1 VRRALTVLTIL
12 AVVAGAAVV
21 AWSLGRS
28 SVEPTEPD
36 TTITTATAL
45 VVRTDLVQTKQLRG
59 SLRYSD
65 PRTVAT
71 ALGGTLTGLPD
82 EASRLERGSEI
93 CEIDGAPVVL
103 LYGERPAW
111 RPFQP
116 DMDDGPDVLQLEENL
131 VALGYLDAEP
141 DDEYGTATRDAV
153 EAWREDLGLTEGE
166 FLELGRVVFLP
177 GAVRTGSGLVDVGR
191 SVAPGTPL
199 LEVSSFDQ
207 EVVIDLD
214 PADLDLVGL
223 GDPVVITLPDGR
235 EVPGRVASIGR
246 VVRPSGPEPGAPE
259 VIEVRVALGATGID
273 LEAAP
278 VDVEVE
284 SDRAAGVLAV
294 PVRALVALSDGGYA
308 VEVVRADGSTE
319 LVGVETGDFA
329 GGLVEVAGALAEG
342 DEVVV
347 PA

>member
-1 VRRALTVLTIL
+1 VRRALTVL
-12 AVVAGAAVV
+12 AVLVLLGTAAAV

-28 SVEPTEPD
+28 SVEPAEPG
-36 TTITTATAL
+36 TTAPTATAP

-59 SLRYSD
+59 SLRFSD
-65 PRTVAT
+65 PRTVTT
-71 ALGGTLTGLPD
+71 ALGGTLTGAPD
-82 EASRLERGSEI
+82 EASRLERGSVVF
-93 CEIDGAPVVL
+93 EIDGAPVIL
-103 LYGERPAW
+103 LYGDRPAW

-116 DMDDGPDVLQLEENL
+116 EMDDGPDVLQLEENL
-131 VALGYLDAEP
+131 AALGYLDAEP
-141 DDEYGTATRDAV
+141 DDEYGTATEDAV
-153 EAWREDLGLTEGE
+153 EAWREDLGLAEGS

-177 GAVRTGSGLVDVGR
+177 GPVRAGSALVDLGR
-191 SVAPGTPL
+191 QVAPGTPL

-207 EVVIDLD
+207 EVVIDLVPD
-214 PADLDLVGL
+214 DLELVEV
-223 GDPVVITLPDGR
+223 GDPVVITLPDDR

-246 VVRPSGPEPGAPE
+246 VVRPTGPEAGSPE
-259 VIEVRVALGATGID
+259 VIEVRVELGETGID

-284 SDRAAGVLAV
+284 SDRASGVLAV
-294 PVRALVALSDGGYA
+294 PVRALLALSDGGYA
-308 VEVVRADGSTE
+308 VEVVRPDGRTE

-329 GGLVEVAGALAEG
+329 GGLVEVTGALVEG